1 MSTADDA
8 PAPTRFPTMLH
19 GVHRRPPPSASRANT
34 IRVTTGERARTWM
47 NEPKIEPTR
56 NGTPGRPPLGRARTP
71 ATLPD
76 GLTAC
81 DRGARPVGGSP
92 AALPGPVHHV
102 AIIVGR
108 GASAG
113 AGGRG

>member
-34 IRVTTGERARTWM
+34 IRVTTGERRRTWM
-47 NEPKIEPTR
+47 NEPETEPTPKR
-56 NGTPGRPPLGRARTP
+56 HPWPAAARASPYPGY
-71 ATLPD
+71 LPD
-76 GLTAC
+76 ELTAC

-102 AIIVGR
+102 TIIVG
-108 GASAG
+108 
-113 AGGRG
+113 GGRIRWGRGRG